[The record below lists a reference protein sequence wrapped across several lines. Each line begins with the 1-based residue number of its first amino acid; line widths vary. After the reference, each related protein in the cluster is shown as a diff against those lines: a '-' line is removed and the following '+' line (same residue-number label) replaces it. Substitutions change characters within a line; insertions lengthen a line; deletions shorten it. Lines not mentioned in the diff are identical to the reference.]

1 VEVPDEDVVARVLGG
16 EKRLFEV
23 LMRRYNQRLFRVARS
38 VLRDDAEAED
48 VMQQAFV
55 EAFTHLGQFEGRAS
69 FSTWL
74 TKIALHEA
82 LARLRRRGRQHRRD
96 DHAREEDMEKLVSAD
111 PNPEQQML
119 SGQLRALLE
128 AAVDALPQR
137 YRSVFVLREVEGLST
152 AESAQC
158 LGVRPDVVKTRLLRA
173 RALLREE
180 LAERAGVVSA
190 AAFTLQLS
198 RCDRVVA
205 AVFARVLTPPETRP
219 H

>member
-1 VEVPDEDVVARVLGG
+1 MEVPDEEVVARVLGG
-16 EKRLFEV
+16 ETRLFEV

-38 VLRDDAEAED
+38 VLRDEAEAED
-48 VMQQAFV
+48 VMQQAYV
-55 EAFTHLGQFEGRAS
+55 EAYTHLGQFAGRAR

-82 LARLRRRGRQHRRD
+82 LARLRRRGRQEGLD
-96 DHAREEDMEKLVSAD
+96 DPGGEDAMEKLVSTYPD
-111 PNPEQQML
+111 PEQQML
-119 SGQLRALLE
+119 SGQVRALLE
-128 AAVDALPQR
+128 AALDALPLR

-152 AESAQC
+152 AESAEC

-173 RALLREE
+173 RTLLREE
-180 LAERAGVVSA
+180 LAQRAGVASA
-190 AAFTLQLS
+190 SAFTLHLS

-205 AVFARVLTPPETRP
+205 AVFAQVLPAPATRP